1 MNLLGIWGMITGKL
15 SAKEN
20 LSGPI
25 GIVKIFA
32 QSHDWSFFWNIIAVI
47 SLCLGLMNV
56 LPIPALDGGH
66 AFLILIECIIGHK
79 IKEKYLIKI
88 QQAGMALLLLLLLYC
103 TYNDVIHLF

>member
-1 MNLLGIWGMITGKL
+1 M
-15 SAKEN
+15 
-20 LSGPI
+20 
-25 GIVKIFA
+25 
-32 QSHDWSFFWNIIAVI
+32 I

-66 AFLILIECIIGHK
+66 ALLIVVECIIGRK

-88 QQAGMALLLLLLLYC
+88 QQAGLALMLLLLLYS